1 MSSFWMD
8 DNYKD
13 RIHYRRKILRDHHD
27 VVVAVNDDFR
37 IRARSTNSCLGTY
50 LALRYSSMSGC
61 NGTECKQGSEMM
73 LRNMVT
79 DGAIACWTEK
89 AGQYHYCR
97 FSANN

>member
-37 IRARSTNSCLGTY
+37 IRARSQR
-50 LALRYSSMSGC
+50 ALQILVWGHIWLSAIRQCSSC

-79 DGAIACWTEK
+79 DGAIAC
-89 AGQYHYCR
+89 
-97 FSANN
+97 